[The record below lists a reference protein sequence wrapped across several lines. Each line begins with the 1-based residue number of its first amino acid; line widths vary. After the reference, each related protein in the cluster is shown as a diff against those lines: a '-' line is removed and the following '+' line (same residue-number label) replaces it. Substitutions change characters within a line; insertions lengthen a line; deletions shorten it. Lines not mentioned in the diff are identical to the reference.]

1 MSKRLAPK
9 VGIVSCLAV
18 LLLLSLPYFLA
29 PATAVSVYYGTIPV
43 PVDLLDTFFALVA
56 LIAFGSGLQ
65 DRSDPATVAGVTL
78 VLGVFMAV
86 ITLWWA
92 VVTPA
97 ATLVEAARMDSLSN
111 HRWIFALVTLAVPA
125 SAGWYARNVL

>member
-9 VGIVSCLAV
+9 VGIVSCLVV

-29 PATAVSVYYGTIPV
+29 PATAVGAYYGTIPV
-43 PVDLLDTFFALVA
+43 PVHLLDTFFALVA
-56 LIAFGSGLQ
+56 IIAFGSGLKN
-65 DRSDPATVAGVTL
+65 RSDPATVAGVAL
-78 VLGVFMAV
+78 VLGAFMAV

-97 ATLVEAARMDSLSN
+97 DTLVEAARMDSLSG
-111 HRWIFALVTLAVPA
+111 HRWAFALVTLAVPI
-125 SAGWYARNVL
+125 SAGWYARSVL